1 MVIQELK
8 PSRRAEGR
16 WLAVLEDGSVLR
28 LGEGGVVSFA
38 LYAGKE
44 LSDEEA
50 EALTAAARRSQW
62 KEKALS
68 LLSVKPQSRGEL
80 ERRLEQWGASGEEA
94 DAICARLEE
103 LGYLD
108 DRAYAARVV
117 AWVTARGCGAR
128 KARDELYRRRVPRE
142 LWDEA
147 LEGAADPAG
156 AIDAFLEKRWKGE
169 RPEDPKEWKRASDA
183 LARRGFSWE
192 DIREALGR
200 FGAEPKD

>member
-16 WLAVLEDGSVLR
+16 WLAVLEDGSILR
-28 LGEGGVVSFA
+28 LGEGEVVAFA

-103 LGYLD
+103 LG
-108 DRAYAARVV
+108 
-117 AWVTARGCGAR
+117 
-128 KARDELYRRRVPRE
+128 
-142 LWDEA
+142 
-147 LEGAADPAG
+147 
-156 AIDAFLEKRWKGE
+156 
-169 RPEDPKEWKRASDA
+169 
-183 LARRGFSWE
+183 
-192 DIREALGR
+192 
-200 FGAEPKD
+200 

>member
-16 WLAVLEDGSVLR
+16 WLAVLEDGSILR
-28 LGEGGVVSFA
+28 LGEGEVVAFA

-68 LLSVKPQSRGEL
+68 LLSVKSQSRGEL

-128 KARDELYRRRVPRE
+128 KARDELYRCRVPRE

-147 LEGAADPAG
+147 LEQAPDSAGQIDRFLAAKLHGRAPEEA
-156 AIDAFLEKRWKGE
+156 EKR
-169 RPEDPKEWKRASDA
+169 RLTSA
-183 LARRGFSWE
+183 LLRRGFTWG
-192 DIREALGR
+192 DVREAWGRLG
-200 FGAEPKD
+200 AAMPEE